1 MVILSLESST
11 QVCSAAVTVG
21 GVPIATRIS
30 RDGGN
35 HAKLLPVFV
44 DELLAELRERG
55 LRLEAVALSEG
66 PGSYTGLRIGT
77 SLAKGVCYGMQIP
90 LFALPTPLV
99 LCGAYAG
106 LVGTSNSSN
115 TSSSSNTSNTGWLC
129 PMIDARRMEVYTAL
143 YDSNL
148 AEKSPIEA
156 KIIDEN
162 AYEEALAEHKI
173 TFFGDGAAKCEAVIQ
188 HKNAH
193 FAADIVPDAQYMGML
208 VENGLGKRI
217 EGKEIAY
224 YDPMYLKE
232 FVAAQSHVKGL
243 T

>member
-77 SLAKGVCYGMQIP
+77 SLAKGLCYGMQIP

-106 LVGTSNSSN
+106 LVGTSSASN
-115 TSSSSNTSNTGWLC
+115 TSDASGADWLC

-156 KIIDEN
+156 KIIDTN
-162 AYEEALAEHKI
+162 SYEEALSKHKI

-188 HKNAH
+188 HPNAH
-193 FAADIVPDAQYMGML
+193 FVADIVPDAQYMGLL

-243 T
+243 RTP

>member
-21 GVPIATRIS
+21 GVPIVTRIS

-55 LRLEAVALSEG
+55 LRLDAVALSEG

-77 SLAKGVCYGMQIP
+77 SLAKGLCYGMQIP

-106 LVGTSNSSN
+106 QGGKSD
-115 TSSSSNTSNTGWLC
+115 WLC

-162 AYEEALAEHKI
+162 AYEEALAGHKI

-188 HKNAH
+188 HPNAH
-193 FAADIVPDAQYMGML
+193 FVADIVPDAQYMGLL

-217 EGKEIAY
+217 DGKEIAY

-243 T
+243 V

>member
-30 RDGGN
+30 RDSGN

-77 SLAKGVCYGMQIP
+77 SLAKGLCYGMQIP

-99 LCGAYAG
+99 LCGAYAAA
-106 LVGTSNSSN
+106 SS
-115 TSSSSNTSNTGWLC
+115 TGGAEWLC

-143 YDSNL
+143 YDSYL

-156 KIIDEN
+156 KIIDETS
-162 AYEEALAEHKI
+162 YEWVLAEHEVV
-173 TFFGDGAAKCEAVIQ
+173 FFGDGAAKCESVIR
-188 HKNAH
+188 HPNAH
-193 FAADIVPDAQYMGML
+193 FVADIVPDAQYMGLL

-243 T
+243 V